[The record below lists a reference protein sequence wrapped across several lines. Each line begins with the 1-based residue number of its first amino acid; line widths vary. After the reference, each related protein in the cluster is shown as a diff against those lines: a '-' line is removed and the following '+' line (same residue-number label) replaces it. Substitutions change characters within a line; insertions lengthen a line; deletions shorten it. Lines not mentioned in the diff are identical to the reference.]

1 MRVGVVILPQQ
12 RWAEAAATW
21 RRAEE
26 LGFDHAWTYDH
37 LSWRSLRDEP
47 WFATVPTL
55 VAAATVTSTI
65 GLGTWVASP
74 NYRHPVPFAKEL
86 MSLDDISGGRFVLG
100 VGSGGAGF
108 DATVLGHEAL
118 SPRDRARRFED
129 FVTLLDLLLRQPA
142 TTWRGHHYAA
152 HEARMVPGGP
162 SSPRLPFA
170 VAANGPRGMAL
181 AARLGD
187 GWVTTGPPREKGDDG
202 PDALEHWWR
211 GVGQMCARF
220 DRARDA
226 AGRRRGE
233 PRRYL
238 SVDVGRYALASLD
251 VFLDTYERAH
261 ALGFTD
267 VVTHWPRPD
276 GVYAGEES
284 VLEAVADRLPGL
296 R

>member
-12 RWAEAAATW
+12 RWADAARTW

-26 LGFDHAWTYDH
+26 LGFDSAWTYDH

-55 VAAATVTSTI
+55 VAASTVTSTI
-65 GLGTWVASP
+65 TLGTWVASP

-100 VGSGGAGF
+100 VGSGGSGY
-108 DATVLGHEAL
+108 DATVLGTDPL
-118 SPRDRARRFED
+118 PRAVRTRRFEE

-142 TTWRGHHYAA
+142 TTWRGEHFAA
-152 HEARMVPGGP
+152 HEARMLPGGP
-162 SSPRLPFA
+162 SAPRLPFA

-181 AARLGD
+181 AARLGG
-187 GWVTTGPPREKGDDG
+187 GWVTTGPARDEADDR
-202 PDALEHWWR
+202 PDALDAWWR
-211 GVGQMCARF
+211 GVEDLCARF
-220 DRARDA
+220 DKALDAVGRARA
-226 AGRRRGE
+226 E

-238 SVDVGRYALASLD
+238 SVDVGRYALSSVD
-251 VFLDTYERAH
+251 VFLDAHERAR

-267 VVTHWPRPD
+267 LVTHWPRAA
-276 GVYAGEES
+276 GVYAGSEA
-284 VLEAVADRLPGL
+284 VLEAVAARLPSLG
-296 R
+296 